1 MPVKNVSVSKE
12 AKTKSSVK
20 LSKAKAAKAEKSSSA
35 KGTKST
41 KSTNEKPTPA
51 PTPTPALTPALT
63 PVAKQ
68 SAAAAAPAETVAAVV
83 EAPQQSALEVEN
95 NGAFATLL
103 TRLSEVVTT
112 VRALQNEV
120 RNLQKGVQK
129 ERKDLS
135 KRSKRRRNNKPRAP
149 SGFAKPTYL
158 SQTLCD
164 FLNVPLGTMMARTEV
179 TKRLTNYIKENN
191 CQNPENKKIILM
203 NDTLTGLLQPGDEEV
218 TFFNLQRFMKVHF
231 HKEDPTAASS

>member
-12 AKTKSSVK
+12 AKTKSSAK

-41 KSTNEKPTPA
+41 KSTKSTNEKSTEATPTPA
-51 PTPTPALTPALT
+51 PTP
-63 PVAKQ
+63 VATQ
-68 SAAAAAPAETVAAVV
+68 STAAPAETVSGVV
-83 EAPQQSALEVEN
+83 EAPQQSALEVAN
-95 NGAFATLL
+95 NDAFAALL
-103 TRLSEVVTT
+103 TRLSEFVTT

-120 RNLQKGVQK
+120 RTLQKGVHK

-135 KRSKRRRNNKPRAP
+135 KRSNRRRNNKPRAP

-218 TFFNLQRFMKVHF
+218 TFFNLQKFMKVHF
-231 HKEDPTAASS
+231 HKEDPTAAASS

>member
-1 MPVKNVSVSKE
+1 MPAKNTSVSKE
-12 AKTKSSVK
+12 AKTKSSAK
-20 LSKAKAAKAEKSSSA
+20 PSKAKAAKAEKSSSA

-41 KSTNEKPTPA
+41 KAKSTDTTPTPA
-51 PTPTPALTPALT
+51 PTPVPT
-63 PVAKQ
+63 Q
-68 SAAAAAPAETVAAVV
+68 STAAPAETVSAVV
-83 EAPQQSALEVEN
+83 EAPQQSALEVAN
-95 NGAFATLL
+95 NDAFAALL
-103 TRLSEVVTT
+103 TRLSEVVST

-120 RNLQKGVQK
+120 RTLQKGVHK

-135 KRSKRRRNNKPRAP
+135 KRSNRRRNNKPRAP

-191 CQNPENKKIILM
+191 CQNPENKKIIIM

-218 TFFNLQRFMKVHF
+218 TFFNLQKFMKVHF
-231 HKEDPTAASS
+231 HKEDPTAAASS

>member
-1 MPVKNVSVSKE
+1 MPAKNTSVSKE
-12 AKTKSSVK
+12 AKTKSSAK
-20 LSKAKAAKAEKSSSA
+20 PSKAKAAKAEKSSSA

-41 KSTNEKPTPA
+41 KAKSTDTTPTPA
-51 PTPTPALTPALT
+51 PTPVPT
-63 PVAKQ
+63 Q
-68 SAAAAAPAETVAAVV
+68 STAAPAETVSAVV
-83 EAPQQSALEVEN
+83 EAPQQSALEVAN
-95 NGAFATLL
+95 NDAFAALL
-103 TRLSEVVTT
+103 TRLSEVVST

-120 RNLQKGVQK
+120 RTLQKGVHK

-135 KRSKRRRNNKPRAP
+135 KRSNRRRNNKPRAP

-191 CQNPENKKIILM
+191 CQNPENKKILIM

-218 TFFNLQRFMKVHF
+218 TFFNLQKFMKVHF
-231 HKEDPTAASS
+231 HKEDPTAAASS

>member
-1 MPVKNVSVSKE
+1 MPAKNTSVSKE
-12 AKTKSSVK
+12 AKTKSSAK
-20 LSKAKAAKAEKSSSA
+20 PSKAKAAKAEKSSSA

-41 KSTNEKPTPA
+41 KTTKAKATEATPV
-51 PTPTPALTPALT
+51 PT
-63 PVAKQ
+63 PVATQ
-68 SAAAAAPAETVAAVV
+68 AAAAPVATTETVEAVEAVV
-83 EAPQQSALEVEN
+83 EPAQQSALEVAN
-95 NGAFATLL
+95 NDAFAALL
-103 TRLSEVVTT
+103 TRLSEVVST

-135 KRSKRRRNNKPRAP
+135 KRSNRRRNNKPRAP

-164 FLNVPLGTMMARTEV
+164 FLNVPLGSMMARTEV

-191 CQNPENKKIILM
+191 CQNPENKK
-203 NDTLTGLLQPGDEEV
+203 NWSNKV
-218 TFFNLQRFMKVHF
+218 NLFYW
-231 HKEDPTAASS
+231 